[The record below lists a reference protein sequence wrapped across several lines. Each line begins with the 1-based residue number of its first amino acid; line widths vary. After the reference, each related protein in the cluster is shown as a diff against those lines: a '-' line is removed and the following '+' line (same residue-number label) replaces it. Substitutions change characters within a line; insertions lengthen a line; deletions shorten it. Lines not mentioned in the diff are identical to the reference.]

1 MFLTKD
7 DLKLSY
13 GVDLRIGAAYVD
25 RTVPPNNLYWK
36 SRTIYLPGAPGYI
49 FIPIYTDLLY
59 RSGAPLEELLSENFI
74 KNCEAILHSAALQ
87 EYGEISWRQ
96 HIEQVIDVVNE
107 NVVRSSLFDTLISYA
122 LHEKP
127 LKKDNSIF
135 GTEFPS
141 LNRADSYLFM
151 LATISSSDF
160 NQEKAIKAWYALM
173 TYFLLLDDL
182 ADIKDDLKTGQENVL
197 VEAGLNRHGE
207 KIISEMMDTSIHVM
221 NEINPVMAN
230 RIDHKKSLI
239 DLHELIQSI
248 KLEK

>member
-1 MFLTKD
+1 VRL
-7 DLKLSY
+7 
-13 GVDLRIGAAYVD
+13 I
-25 RTVPPNNLYWK
+25 
-36 SRTIYLPGAPGYI
+36 
-49 FIPIYTDLLY
+49 
-59 RSGAPLEELLSENFI
+59 
-74 KNCEAILHSAALQ
+74 Q

-141 LNRADSYLFM
+141 LNRADSYLFI

-239 DLHELIQSI
+239 DLHELMQSI

>member
-25 RTVPPNNLYWK
+25 RAVPTNNLYWK
-36 SRTIYLPGAPGYI
+36 NRSIYLPGAPGYI

-59 RSGAPLEELLSENFI
+59 RSGVPLDELLSEHFI
-74 KNCEAILHSAALQ
+74 MGCEGILHSAALQ
-87 EYGEISWRQ
+87 EYGEVTWQQ
-96 HIEQVIDVVNE
+96 HIEQVIEVIKG
-107 NVVRSSLFDTLISYA
+107 NVVRPSLLDALISYA
-122 LHEKP
+122 LNEKP

-141 LNRADSYLFM
+141 LNRADSYLFV
-151 LATISSSDF
+151 LTTIQSPNFD
-160 NQEKAIKAWYALM
+160 QEKAIKAWYALM

-197 VEAGLNRHGE
+197 VEAGLNVRGE
-207 KIISEMMDTSIHVM
+207 KIISEMMDASIQVM
-221 NEINPVMAN
+221 NAINPIMAN

-239 DLHELIQSI
+239 DLPGLIQSI